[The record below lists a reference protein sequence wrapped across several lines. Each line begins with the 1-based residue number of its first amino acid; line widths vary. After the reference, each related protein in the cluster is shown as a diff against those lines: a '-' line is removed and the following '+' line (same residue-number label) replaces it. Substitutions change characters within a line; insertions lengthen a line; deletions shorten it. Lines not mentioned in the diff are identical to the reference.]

1 MKKYIWSK
9 SGTRY
14 SADADLVGHELEII
28 EKDNGTLKA
37 EDVVKYARNENS
49 ELHKIFEWDDT
60 VAAEQYRLNQARKV
74 LFSISIVTNEDEEIT
89 ESVRAYVNVVD
100 SEENERKFKNIARVL
115 ENDEEYEQLKKK
127 AYKDLQS
134 CKERYENIIELQD
147 LKELIFD
154 LYRSL

>member
-1 MKKYIWSK
+1 MKKYMWSK

-60 VAAEQYRLNQARKV
+60 AAAEQYRLHQARKV